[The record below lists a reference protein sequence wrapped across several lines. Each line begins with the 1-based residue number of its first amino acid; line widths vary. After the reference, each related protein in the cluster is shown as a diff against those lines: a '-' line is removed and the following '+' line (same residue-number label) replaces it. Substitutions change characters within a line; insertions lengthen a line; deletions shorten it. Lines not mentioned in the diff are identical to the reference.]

1 RRLVKS
7 LEDLCS
13 QYDLT
18 VRSST
23 GDIIQFIYG
32 GDGLDPAAMEGKDE
46 PLEFKRVLDNIRAVH
61 TCPNEPALSQNELV
75 LTADD
80 IMKRADFLCCRDS
93 FLEVKIAQVYCVKEL
108 VELSWSFNFAEP
120 E

>member
-1 RRLVKS
+1 MVKS

-46 PLEFKRVLDNIRAVH
+46 PLEFKRVLDNIRVRITDTLFQVERILCMWEGERNYAEH
-61 TCPNEPALSQNELV
+61 CFSQ
-75 LTADD
+75 
-80 IMKRADFLCCRDS
+80 R
-93 FLEVKIAQVYCVKEL
+93 Y
-108 VELSWSFNFAEP
+108 
-120 E
+120 